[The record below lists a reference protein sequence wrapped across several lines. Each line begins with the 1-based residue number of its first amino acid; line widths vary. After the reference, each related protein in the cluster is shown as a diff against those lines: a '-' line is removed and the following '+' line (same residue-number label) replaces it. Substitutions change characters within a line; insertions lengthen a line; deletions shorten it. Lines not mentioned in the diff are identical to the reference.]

1 MKLYYMPGACPLAS
15 HIVLEWIGKPYEL
28 EIVARDALKQPTFLA
43 LNPLGAVPVLTDGD
57 LTLTQSAAI
66 LEYLAELN
74 PQLDL
79 IGQTPRERAETRRWL
94 GFCNA
99 DVHRTFALIFG
110 VEYYSSDKA
119 VQQQLVAKTVSRL
132 VLLYG
137 VANMQL
143 AGKQWLTG
151 KKSIAD
157 PYLYVMVRW
166 AKAKK
171 IDLANMADLQSFYA
185 RMEADPGVRAAVKAQ
200 GLT

>member
-28 EIVARDALKQPTFLA
+28 EIVARDALKQPAFLA